1 MARPFVAS
9 VAGHVGDNGS
19 PPEPGSTAALPVD
32 LDKEVRSV
40 WDFETIQKNGST
52 KADASWTCLHC
63 NLQFKHW
70 NATKVLYHLTKVTG
84 KDVRICKK
92 PHDPEEKALYRS
104 FLNQKD
110 KSNTELKER
119 KDNFEALVGEGQQS
133 LVVMFQ
139 GNRKRSTAGGGSAST
154 IATSSTSTSTLSARQ
169 RVLGSDM
176 TCEANSASQLTMA
189 IADFVHSTGLPF
201 SATQGTYFTNILKYS
216 RNVASGYKPPARDA
230 ISTTLLKL
238 NYNRRM
244 EK

>member
-1 MARPFVAS
+1 MNTFGCVQAANSVFPPPVCFVLFNVWSPVFDSSAISNCAASSSFASPSFVLSPKPPIPASISIMSQFSTPTDSSVSTATTAISARPFVAS
-9 VAGHVGDNGS
+9 VAGHVGGNGS

-70 NATKVLYHLTKVTG
+70 NTTKVLYHLTKVTG

-119 KDNFEALVGEGQQS
+119 KDNFEALVGE
-133 LVVMFQ
+133 
-139 GNRKRSTAGGGSAST
+139 
-154 IATSSTSTSTLSARQ
+154 
-169 RVLGSDM
+169 
-176 TCEANSASQLTMA
+176 
-189 IADFVHSTGLPF
+189 
-201 SATQGTYFTNILKYS
+201 
-216 RNVASGYKPPARDA
+216 
-230 ISTTLLKL
+230 
-238 NYNRRM
+238 
-244 EK
+244 